1 MDEPRRPH
9 HNLTLA
15 ILVLAGA
22 AFALQQTLVFPAL
35 STFQREFDTSTA
47 WATWV
52 VTAFLVSGAVLTP
65 ILGRLGDQYGK
76 ARLLTVSL
84 ALFVAGCLGA
94 ALAWSIWVL
103 IAFRALAGAGA
114 ALFPLSFAII
124 RDEFPPEKVK
134 VGIGLMSAV
143 FGVGGGFGIV
153 LSGVI
158 VDHLSWRVLFLVGAI
173 PVLLAIVLVHRF
185 VPESPIRERSR
196 VDIPGA
202 LLLSGALV
210 SLMIGLTE
218 GENWG
223 WGSAGVVGL
232 AVVSAVL
239 FFAWGRFE
247 LSTRSPMV
255 DMRML
260 AYRPVL
266 LTNVTT
272 LIAGFAL
279 FGCFVLV
286 PTFVE
291 TDSSHGYGFDATA
304 TLGGLYLLPSSI
316 ALLFAGPIA
325 GVVGRRVGS
334 KWPLVAGL
342 LLISLSAALLAT
354 THDEP
359 WHVAA
364 ATAVLGGGVGLAFA
378 AVAALVAENVRPTE
392 TGVATGVNTV
402 VRMIGA
408 VVGGQIAA
416 ALLTADTIGNSSIPA
431 ESAFTTAFTLSA
443 VAAFL
448 ATFVA
453 LSIDRRPAERRVE
466 ALELAD

>member
-1 MDEPRRPH
+1 VEQPRPH
-9 HNLTLA
+9 HNLTLG
-15 ILVLAGA
+15 ILTLAGA

-35 STFQREFDTSTA
+35 STFQRELHTSTA

-76 ARLLTVSL
+76 ARLLNVSL
-84 ALFVAGCLGA
+84 ALFVVGCLGA
-94 ALAWSIWVL
+94 SLAWNISSL
-103 IAFRALAGAGA
+103 IGFRALAGAGA

-134 VGIGLMSAV
+134 VGIGLLSAV

-158 VDHLSWRVLFLVGAI
+158 VDHLSWRVLFLVGAV
-173 PVLLAIVLVHRF
+173 PVFITILLVRRF
-185 VPESPIRERSR
+185 VPESPVRERSR
-196 VDIPGA
+196 VDVPGA

-210 SLMIGLTE
+210 ALMIALTE
-218 GENWG
+218 GESWG
-223 WGSAGVVGL
+223 WSSPRIAGLGVASA
-232 AVVSAVL
+232 AL
-239 FFAWGRFE
+239 FLAWGRFE
-247 LSTRSPMV
+247 LQSRSPMV

-260 AYRPVL
+260 AHRPVL

-272 LIAGFAL
+272 IIAGFAL

-291 TDSSHGYGFDATA
+291 TPPSAGYGFGASA
-304 TLGGLYLLPSSI
+304 SVGGLYLLPSSI

-325 GVVGRRVGS
+325 GLVGRRVGS
-334 KWPLVAGL
+334 KWPLVAGMF
-342 LLISLSAALLAT
+342 LISLAATMLAT
-354 THDEP
+354 THDKP
-359 WHVAA
+359 WQIAV
-364 ATAVLGGGVGLAFA
+364 ATAALGAGVGLGFA
-378 AVAALVAENVRPTE
+378 AMAALVAENVRSTE

-416 ALLTADTIGNSSIPA
+416 ALLTAETIGDSSVPA

-443 VAAFL
+443 VAALF
-448 ATFVA
+448 AGFVA
-453 LSIDRRPAERRVE
+453 LSIEPRPVARRLE
-466 ALELAD
+466 ALEVAD

>member
-1 MDEPRRPH
+1 VEGTRPH

-35 STFQREFDTSTA
+35 ATFQREFGTSTA

-76 ARLLTVSL
+76 AKLLTISL

-94 ALAWSIWVL
+94 AVAWSIWSL
-103 IAFRALAGAGA
+103 IAFRAVAGAGA

-158 VDHLSWRVLFLVGAI
+158 VDHFSWRVLFLVGAV
-173 PVLLAIVLVHRF
+173 PVFVAILLVHRF
-185 VPESPIRERSR
+185 IPESPVREQSR

-210 SLMIGLTE
+210 SLMIALTE
-218 GENWG
+218 GESWG
-223 WGSAGVVGL
+223 WGSARVAAL
-232 AVVSAVL
+232 FATSAVL
-239 FFAWGRFE
+239 FAVWGWVE
-247 LSTRSPMV
+247 LSSRAPMV
-255 DMRML
+255 DMHML

-266 LTNVTT
+266 LTNLTT

-304 TLGGLYLLPSSI
+304 TIGGLYLLPSSI
-316 ALLFAGPIA
+316 ALLFAGPVA

-334 KWPLVAGL
+334 KWPLVAGML
-342 LLISLSAALLAT
+342 MISLAATLLAT
-354 THDEP
+354 AHDEP

-364 ATAVLGGGVGLAFA
+364 ATAILGGGVGLAFA

-416 ALLTADTIGNSSIPA
+416 ALLTAETIADSSVPA
-431 ESAFTTAFTLSA
+431 ETAFTTAFTLSA
-443 VAAFL
+443 VAAFF
-448 ATFVA
+448 AAFIA
-453 LSIDRRPAERRVE
+453 LSIEPRPAARRLA
-466 ALELAD
+466 ALEATD

>member
-1 MDEPRRPH
+1 MDAPRPH
-9 HNLTLA
+9 YNLTLT

-35 STFQREFDTSTA
+35 ATFQREFGTSTA

-76 ARLLTVSL
+76 AKLLTISL

-94 ALAWSIWVL
+94 AVAWSIWSL
-103 IAFRALAGAGA
+103 IAFRAVAGAGA

-158 VDHLSWRVLFLVGAI
+158 VDHLSWRVLFLVGAV
-173 PVLLAIVLVHRF
+173 PVLAAIVLVHRF
-185 VPESPIRERSR
+185 IPESPIREQSR
-196 VDIPGA
+196 VDVPGA

-210 SLMIGLTE
+210 SLMVALTE
-218 GENWG
+218 GESWG
-223 WGSAGVVGL
+223 WGSPRVAGL
-232 AVVSAVL
+232 FAASAVL
-239 FFAWGRFE
+239 FATWGWAEVR
-247 LSTRSPMV
+247 TRAPMV
-255 DMRML
+255 DMHML

-266 LTNVTT
+266 LTNLTT

-291 TDSSHGYGFDATA
+291 TDSSHGYGFDASA
-304 TLGGLYLLPSSI
+304 TVGGLYLLPSSI

-325 GVVGRRVGS
+325 GVVGRHVGS
-334 KWPLVAGL
+334 KWPLVAGML
-342 LLISLSAALLAT
+342 MIS
-354 THDEP
+354 
-359 WHVAA
+359 AA
-364 ATAVLGGGVGLAFA
+364 ATMLAAAHDHPWQVATATGVLGGGVGLGFA

-402 VRMIGA
+402 VRMLGA

-416 ALLTADTIGNSSIPA
+416 ALLTADTIGHSSIPA
-431 ESAFTTAFTLSA
+431 ESAFTTAFALGA
-443 VAAFL
+443 VAAFF
-448 ATFVA
+448 AAFIA
-453 LSIDRRPAERRVE
+453 LSIEPRPAARRLE
-466 ALELAD
+466 ALEATE